1 MSRPDPTRRRVCA
14 GVALALASR
23 SAGAQTPSWPA
34 KPIRMVVPYP
44 SGGPT
49 DVLARIVSAKLS
61 QLLGQSVLVDN
72 RAGASGMIGA
82 AEVARAAAD
91 GYTLLSNASIH
102 VINPSLHRRMP
113 FDALGDFTP
122 ITQWASVPLVLVVNT
137 DLPVHTVSELIDYAR
152 ARPDA
157 LSYASSGS
165 GAAPHLAAEAFKQA
179 TGISMQHIPYKGS
192 APALTDL
199 VAGSVQLMFDSMPS
213 AMPYVKSGRIRPIA
227 VTTAQRVP
235 ALAELPTVG
244 EAGVAGFDI
253 STWYGVWAPRATPAS
268 IAKRLHAEVVK
279 ALALPDVR
287 ERFAALGADPVGS
300 SPDQFAAFCRNELA
314 KWAQVVQ
321 RSGAQVD

>member
-1 MSRPDPTRRRVCA
+1 
-14 GVALALASR
+14 
-23 SAGAQTPSWPA
+23 
-34 KPIRMVVPYP
+34 MVVPYP